1 MSSLIDPSSVFIIVP
16 AYNEHQVI
24 KPVLDELLSLNYSVV
39 VLDDG
44 STPPMAESISGLPVY
59 LLRHRVNLGQGA
71 ALQTGISFALNKKA
85 AAIVSFDADGQH
97 DPADIEKMIA
107 FLATGETDI
116 VIGSRFI
123 TGARHNMPAGRR
135 FLVQVAR
142 VINYLFTGLLL
153 TDAHNGLRAFSSN
166 AASMLRI
173 KENRMAHATEILEQ
187 IRKKKLRYREI
198 PVNIRYTNY
207 SLSKGQSGWG
217 GFRIL
222 FDLLLKKLFR

>member
-1 MSSLIDPSSVFIIVP
+1 MSSLIDASSVFIIVP

-24 KPVLDELLSLNYSVV
+24 KPVLEELLSLNYSVV
-39 VLDDG
+39 VVDDG
-44 STPPMAESISGLPVY
+44 SAPPLSKSISDLPVY

-97 DPADIEKMIA
+97 DPADIEKMTA
-107 FLATGETDI
+107 LLSAGETDL

-135 FLVQVAR
+135 LLVQVAR
-142 VINYLFTGLLL
+142 VINYIFTGLLL
-153 TDAHNGLRAFSSN
+153 TDAHNGLRAFSAN
-166 AASMLRI
+166 TASVLQI
-173 KENRMAHATEILEQ
+173 KENRMAHATEILEE

-198 PVNIRYTNY
+198 PVNIRYTDY
-207 SLSKGQSGWG
+207 SLAKGQSGWS